1 MRRMRSKPTFW
12 PMRGPER
19 EEDSLSVREVEAS
32 GMMMIPAG
40 DEVSTMGMMPRKGKI
55 STVVIMTTV
64 GGSGG
69 ASVTMRVTVEFEK
82 GR

>member
-12 PMRGPER
+12 PMRGPAEA
-19 EEDSLSVREVEAS
+19 SVREGEAS

-40 DEVSTMGMMPRKGKI
+40 DEVSTVGMMPRKGKI

-69 ASVTMRVTVEFEK
+69 GKRYHE
-82 GR
+82 GNG